1 MSVDA
6 DSVLVFG
13 VRVSHD
19 DFWDW
24 IDKYT
29 KEEDISPDEFI
40 DDWYYYITRIDS
52 YSDESEWLIGI
63 HFATIAPIKESLNY
77 GDNKA
82 KLDELLVSM
91 FPFMP
96 LPIRFSFLY
105 QSGFISAVR
114 WH

>member
-13 VRVSHD
+13 VRVSQD
-19 DFWDW
+19 DFWYW

-29 KEEDISPDEFI
+29 KGGDILPDEFI
-40 DDWYYYITRIDS
+40 DDWYHYITRIDS

-63 HFATIAPIKESLNY
+63 HFATIAPIKESLDY
-77 GDNKA
+77 GENKA
-82 KLDELLVSM
+82 KFAELLSSM

-96 LPIRFSFLY
+96 LSTRFLFVD
-105 QSGFISAVR
+105 QSGFISTVR